1 MLSNTAPGAVTRQDG
16 VKREKTETDSGW
28 DGTSPNRDD
37 AVKHVLT
44 PRTNATTESEVLT
57 QASSRDY

>member
-1 MLSNTAPGAVTRQDG
+1 MLSSTAPGAVTRKQDG

-44 PRTNATTESEVLT
+44 PRTNATTESEV
-57 QASSRDY
+57 SSSA